1 MVQKLH
7 TFEMSKGKP
16 QRITHLK
23 THFNCTVLAVLQI
36 FNSRL
41 FPPGIFQQ
49 NTLYIFISDEKKEEC
64 IFFSTGKQP
73 NQFNYIPN
81 RRNLHVATTPC
92 CISQNFN
99 NLLDFLRVIEIFH
112 SSTLVIMRSSR
123 KYNKLNREEQGDL
136 APRASCFSQFVTSSA
151 RLRTLSLKSIKRI
164 LGGGYL
170 GRAHASL
177 LPTIR

>member
-1 MVQKLH
+1 MRRKRNV
-7 TFEMSKGKP
+7 
-16 QRITHLK
+16 
-23 THFNCTVLAVLQI
+23 
-36 FNSRL
+36 
-41 FPPGIFQQ
+41 
-49 NTLYIFISDEKKEEC
+49 
-64 IFFSTGKQP
+64 FFSTGKQP

-123 KYNKLNREEQGDL
+123 KYNKPNRKEQGDL
-136 APRASCFSQFVTSSA
+136 ALRVSCFSQFVTSAA

-164 LGGGYL
+164 LGGRYL

-177 LPTIR
+177 LPTIQWLPVTLVSEIPSKSDEGSSFSFWIPTPSSRCVQKAKKQFFSCANIQLIHIWMHLKEI